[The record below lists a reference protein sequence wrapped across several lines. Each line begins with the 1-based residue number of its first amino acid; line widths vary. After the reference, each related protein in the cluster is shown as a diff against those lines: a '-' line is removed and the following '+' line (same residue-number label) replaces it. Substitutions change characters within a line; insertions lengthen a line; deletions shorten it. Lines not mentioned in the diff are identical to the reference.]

1 MRRSLRYE
9 AVVFDLDGTLVDSYA
24 ALEDAVNHSLRE
36 HEHAPLAPG
45 RIRDFVG
52 EGVERLMQ
60 RAFAQE
66 NVPQS
71 AYDAFVGRYDQ
82 VCCSG
87 STPLEGVEATLRA
100 LTALGLPMGV
110 CTNKPT
116 SFSRKI
122 LAFLQLAHHFSAIV
136 GPDVAGS
143 RKPDGRHVTATLEA
157 IGADARTTLFVG
169 DMPID
174 VLAARNGGTAV
185 ATIATG
191 SSTREELLA
200 AQPDHMLESFSDLVR
215 LIGSEA
221 A

>member
-1 MRRSLRYE
+1 MRRTLRYH

-24 ALEDAVNHSLRE
+24 ALEDAVNHSLRA
-36 HEHAPLAPG
+36 HAHAPLAPG
-45 RIRDFVG
+45 RIRAFVG

-60 RAFAQE
+60 RAFARDD
-66 NVPQS
+66 VPQS

-82 VCCSG
+82 VCCAG
-87 STPLEGVEATLRA
+87 STILADVETTLAA
-100 LTALGLPMGV
+100 LTALRLPMGV

-122 LAFLQLAHHFSAIV
+122 LQSLQLAHHFAAIL

-143 RKPDGRHVTATLEA
+143 RKPDGRHVAATLDA
-157 IGADARTTLFVG
+157 IGAEAERTLFVG

-200 AQPDHMLESFSDLVR
+200 AKPDHMLDRFSDLVD
-215 LIGSEA
+215 IISSEA